1 MAVLGLLIES
11 PDSVAGLALRL
22 EEEYPTAGWQRN
34 IVHNTLPSLAEQGL
48 IHRSERGSAA
58 SWHWCEVTAAGR
70 DRFARWFGESAAEP
84 PPMRDALIA
93 KLKHVREPEQ
103 LAVAVRDIAAREQR
117 TLRDY
122 EAARSRYRRAHAA
135 GELRSRPGSDRRATV
150 RAVALTFEVLELQAR
165 IKNLQRVREDLE
177 DPEGRSDALADG

>member
-1 MAVLGLLIES
+1 
-11 PDSVAGLALRL
+11 
-22 EEEYPTAGWQRN
+22 
-34 IVHNTLPSLAEQGL
+34 
-48 IHRSERGSAA
+48 
-58 SWHWCEVTAAGR
+58 
-70 DRFARWFGESAAEP
+70 
-84 PPMRDALIA
+84 MRDALIA